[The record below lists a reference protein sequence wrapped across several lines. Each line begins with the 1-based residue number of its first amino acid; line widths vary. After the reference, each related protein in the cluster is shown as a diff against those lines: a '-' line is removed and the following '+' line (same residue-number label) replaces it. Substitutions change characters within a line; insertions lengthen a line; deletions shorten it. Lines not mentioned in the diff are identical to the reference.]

1 VTNAIVFYDG
11 VCALCNGLVRFL
23 LRRDRGARLR
33 FAPLQGPTA
42 ARMLEAHSLD
52 PADLDTVIV
61 VTNPELPSARAWTG
75 SRAVLAALDVIGGG
89 WRSVST
95 FARVI
100 PTPVADVVYR
110 LVARTRYRVF
120 GKFET
125 CPLPPPEWRD
135 RFLE

>member
-23 LRRDRGARLR
+23 LRRDIGRRLR
-33 FAPLQGPTA
+33 FAPLQGATA
-42 ARMLEAHSLD
+42 SRTLPAYSLD

-61 VTNPELPSARAWTG
+61 VTDAELPSAKAWTR

-89 WRSVST
+89 WRSVSR

-100 PTPVADVVYR
+100 PTPVADVAYR
-110 LVARTRYRVF
+110 LVARTRYRMF

-125 CPLPPPEWRD
+125 CPLPPAEWRD